1 MVPLPFQLLVLFL
14 PSEFLRCPGTAM
26 TTRDTDG
33 PLEQT
38 LATIGSSN
46 VHDGSVVRI
55 VDAIVLFAGTR
66 SSCNKYVN
74 CDDGKFALANIPP
87 ISMSVHIGVV
97 AYKCT
102 DRS

>member
-14 PSEFLRCPGTAM
+14 PSKFLRRPGAAM

-38 LATIGSSN
+38 LATVGCSN
-46 VHDGSVVRI
+46 VHNGSVRI

-74 CDDGKFALANIPP
+74 CDACKFALANIPP